1 MEEKKDIFD
10 KFMSLPGVRIFMPL
24 YVKYKEILLYL
35 FFGLL
40 TTVIGIA
47 FYILFDTVC
56 EINELIANIMSW
68 ILAVTFA
75 YVTNRIWVFESK
87 VTERADL
94 LKEMLDFYG
103 GRLVSLAVEEVIII
117 VFVTLLQ
124 FDSTLIK
131 IIASVIVIIL
141 NYIISKLFVFR
152 KKEHE

>member
-1 MEEKKDIFD
+1 MEENKDIFD

-24 YVKYKEILLYL
+24 YKKYKEILLYL
-35 FFGLL
+35 FFGVL
-40 TTVIGIA
+40 TTVIGVA

-56 EINELIANIMSW
+56 GINELIANIMSW
-68 ILAVTFA
+68 VLSVTFA

-94 LKEMLDFYG
+94 LKEMLDFYS
-103 GRLVSLAVEEVIII
+103 GRLVSLAVEEAIII

-124 FDSTLIK
+124 FNSTLIK
-131 IIASVIVIIL
+131 IIASVVVIIL

-152 KKEHE
+152 KKEYE